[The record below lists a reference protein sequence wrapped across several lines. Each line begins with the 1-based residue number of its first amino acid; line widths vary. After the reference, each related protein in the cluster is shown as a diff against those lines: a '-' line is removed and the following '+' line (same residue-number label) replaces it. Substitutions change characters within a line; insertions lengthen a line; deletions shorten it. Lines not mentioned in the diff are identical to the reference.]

1 MEVNGQI
8 RIPAALPPRKE
19 PPELFEKLSNW
30 VPAEAQMLLKDENL
44 SLMPTGVAIWGGG
57 SNHSGHP

>member
-8 RIPAALPPRKE
+8 RIPASLPPWKE
-19 PPELFEKLSNW
+19 PPELFEQLSNW

-44 SLMPTGVAIWGGG
+44 SLMPTGIAIWGGG
-57 SNHSGHP
+57 